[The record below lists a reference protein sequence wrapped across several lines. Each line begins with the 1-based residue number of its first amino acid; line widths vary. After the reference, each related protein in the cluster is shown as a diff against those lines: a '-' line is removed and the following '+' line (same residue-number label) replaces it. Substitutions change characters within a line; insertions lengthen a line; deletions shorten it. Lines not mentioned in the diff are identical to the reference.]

1 MTRSAALGFALIVA
15 VTLVSAREAVGQT
28 VPQTA
33 SGRMEARVLDRVNKA
48 RTDKGLAKLRADAR
62 LSDVAREYSCRMAR
76 DDVFGHTSPTG
87 GTLRD
92 RVRAAGYTY
101 AAAGENLAKTVNARY
116 PIERAVQGWLK
127 SEGHR
132 NNIMSPEFTVTGV
145 GVCHRETTYYFTQI
159 FLRPQ

>member
-1 MTRSAALGFALIVA
+1 MRRSALVFALVVA
-15 VTLVSAREAVGQT
+15 TLVVGARAVVGQT
-28 VPQTA
+28 VPHPA

-48 RTDKGLAKLRADAR
+48 RTDKGLPTLRADAR

-92 RVRAAGYTY
+92 RVRASGYDYT
-101 AAAGENLAKTVNARY
+101 AAGENLAKTVNARY
-116 PIERAVQGWLK
+116 PIERAVLGWLK

-132 NNIMSPEFTVTGV
+132 NNIMSAEFTVTGV
-145 GVCHRETTYYFTQI
+145 GICHRATTYYFTQI

>member
-1 MTRSAALGFALIVA
+1 MTRRSALVLALVVA
-15 VTLVSAREAVGQT
+15 VGVLAAREVVAQA

-48 RTDKGLAKLRADAR
+48 RTDNGLAKLRADAR

-76 DDVFGHTSPTG
+76 DDVFGHKSPTG

-92 RVRAAGYTY
+92 RVRAAGYHW

-127 SEGHR
+127 SDGHR
-132 NNIMSPEFTVTGV
+132 NNILSTEFTMTGV
-145 GVCHRETTYYFTQI
+145 GICHRETVYYFTQI